1 MKIRSK
7 LAWTYII
14 LLVIGIITISA
25 YSILTIRAFLLDEGI
40 EKFERDTRAM
50 ALAAS
55 SFSNDEFF
63 EEKIREEAR
72 LTGYE
77 IAVYDREG
85 NRFMAIPDSAFTGVA
100 PQLTVIQLSRLEQLD
115 GNPLIYD
122 GAELDKLIS
131 VVDLGR
137 SSNNAQYLRISQD
150 KKQYYAAAASI
161 RHIIYGG
168 MFFSIGA
175 VIIVSFLFA
184 RYMASPI
191 LHLNNA
197 ALDIARGN
205 LDREID
211 LRRNDEF
218 GTLADSLNH
227 MAGTLKADNEKLK
240 KLNEKQNQF
249 FADITHEVRNPLHT
263 ISGALE
269 MIELKNLPAEK
280 KSQYIKTAQ
289 KQIKR
294 ATRLFEDIKTLQRY
308 DYDEN
313 FIHLRKFDISEPLQE
328 ACNAYLPLAG
338 DKGLQLTMV
347 TEESC
352 LVEADR
358 DKIEQV
364 IENLIS
370 NALKYTEEGRVRVG
384 FKVKK
389 DVCTVFVEDTGQGIG
404 EEHLERLFDRFYR
417 TDKARSRDKGGTG
430 LGLAVVK
437 GILNAHGSEIG
448 VESKV
453 GEGSVFYFT
462 LNVAGI
468 NSTEIQAEG

>member
-55 SFSNDEFF
+55 SFSNDRYF

-85 NRFMAIPDSAFTGVA
+85 VRFMAIPDSAFTGV
-100 PQLTVIQLSRLEQLD
+100 PGQLSDTQLSRLEQLD

-122 GAELDKLIS
+122 SAGLDKLIS

-150 KKQYYAAAASI
+150 KKKYYAAAASI

-191 LHLNNA
+191 LQLNNA

-211 LRRNDEF
+211 LKRNDEF

-227 MAGTLKADNEKLK
+227 MAGTLKADNEQLK
-240 KLNEKQNQF
+240 KLNEKQSQF

-269 MIELKNLPAEK
+269 MIELKDLPAEK

-308 DYDEN
+308 DFDDN
-313 FIHLRKFDISEPLQE
+313 FIHKRKFDISGPLKE
-328 ACNAYLPLAG
+328 ACNAYLPLAN
-338 DKGLQLTMV
+338 DKELRLSMV
-347 TEESC
+347 TEGSC
-352 LVEADR
+352 MVEADR

-364 IENLIS
+364 IENLVS
-370 NALKYTEEGRVRVG
+370 NALKYTEKGQVRVG
-384 FKVKK
+384 FKVKN

-404 EEHLERLFDRFYR
+404 AEHLERLFDRFYR

-462 LNVAGI
+462 LKVAGDT
-468 NSTEIQAEG
+468 N